1 MYRKRFGLTGHPLP
15 RDAQGK
21 TFYDGGE
28 AYLGLQR
35 VFRWLADDPGLGLLV
50 GEAGVGKTA
59 AIRNLAAQLP
69 TPENKVV
76 YICDTAVTPASVY
89 RNLAAELGLAPSHRR
104 DDLWRQLK
112 RTITHMVDTEGVIPM
127 LILDEAQHLRD
138 DFFDDLAGFLN
149 YAFDT
154 RDLLTVWLVGLP
166 PLATRLRQRR
176 HAALATRIVSPN
188 EMQPRSRDELQA
200 MIDHALKVRG
210 ATQKLLA
217 DPARELLW
225 RVSRGIPRQASK
237 LLRHALVIAHERE
250 QGFVDEDIM
259 IRAIEALQLERPTR
273 DRPTE
278 QMIVPT
284 KSSRSRRSV

>member
-21 TFYDGGE
+21 TFYAGSEG
-28 AYLGLQR
+28 YTRLQR
-35 VFRWLADDPGLGLLV
+35 VFRWLADDPGLGVLV

-69 TPENKVV
+69 KPEHKVV
-76 YICDTAVTPASVY
+76 YVCDTAVTPAAVY
-89 RNLAAELGLAPSHRR
+89 RNLAAELGLSPAYRR
-104 DDLWRQLK
+104 DALWRQLK
-112 RTITHMVDTEGVIPM
+112 KTIGHMVDHEGIIPM
-127 LILDEAQHLRD
+127 LILDEAQHLCD

-166 PLATRLRQRR
+166 QLAVRLRQRR

-188 EMQPRSRDELQA
+188 EMRPRSREELQA
-200 MIDHALKVRG
+200 MVDHGLKVRG
-210 ATQKLLA
+210 VKQKLLA

-225 RVSRGIPRQASK
+225 RVSRGIPREASK
-237 LLRHALVIAHERE
+237 LLRQALVIAHERE
-250 QGFVDEDIM
+250 QSFVDEEVM
-259 IRAIEALQLERPTR
+259 IAAIEALQLERPTHTPSTTAPKKTR
-273 DRPTE
+273 T
-278 QMIVPT
+278 
-284 KSSRSRRSV
+284 RRSA